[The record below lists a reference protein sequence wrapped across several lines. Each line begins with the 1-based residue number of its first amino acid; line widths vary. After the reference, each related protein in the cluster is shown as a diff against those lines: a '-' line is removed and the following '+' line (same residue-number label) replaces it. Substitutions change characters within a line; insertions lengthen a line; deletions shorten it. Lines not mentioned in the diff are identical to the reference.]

1 MNAYLKRVGKRGRRM
16 KVLLK
21 EKVDPKQ
28 IKVRLSPE
36 ASQRAWIRIQ
46 RIRNRLNENIIR
58 TTDRS

>member
-1 MNAYLKRVGKRGRRM
+1 M

-21 EKVDPKQ
+21 ERIDPKAV
-28 IKVRLSPE
+28 KVRLSPE

-46 RIRNRLNENIIR
+46 RIRNRLNETTIR

>member
-1 MNAYLKRVGKRGRRM
+1 M

-58 TTDRS
+58 TSDRS